1 MVEHSPEEGGVV
13 GSSPTGATKYA
24 ALAERLTRLP
34 AKQITRVRFP
44 YAAPYVLLAELAYA
58 GASRAPSLLGSNPRG
73 YTKRPGTRIGI
84 SAELRPRNLRVR
96 IPPWPP

>member
-34 AKQITRVRFP
+34 AKQITLVRVQ
-44 YAAPYVLLAELAYA
+44 YAAPYVRLAELAYA
-58 GASRAPSLLGSNPRG
+58 GVSRTSSLLGSSPRM
-73 YTKRPGTRIGI
+73 YTKIRTIGGTVDPAGLNPVARKGV
-84 SAELRPRNLRVR
+84 LVR
-96 IPPWPP
+96 I